1 MAVCLMLV
9 ATAVMAS
16 LPIAL
21 RGTAAN
27 DGTPANDATAVAAI
41 GASQSP
47 SDAPS
52 EGPSPSSSPS
62 PQASSAAPATA
73 QPRVGTPIPGSA
85 FLAYTV
91 RAGDT
96 LSRIANAFGLSVTTL
111 YWANSIN
118 VPDPQLVKIGQV
130 IDVPP
135 MDGLAIAVPAGA
147 TIQSIANKYGI
158 DTQELIDANSL
169 SDTTLVTGELLLVPG
184 ADTPPLPVKQPA
196 VPPPPNW
203 LGKLIWPAYNHY
215 RITQPFGCT
224 GWPGEPRWGT
234 CRHFHD
240 GLDIGGPTGVP
251 VLAAA
256 AGTVIYAGWRKK
268 GTDGA
273 AGGIVVW
280 ISHGGGTLYTT
291 YNHLSAVTVK
301 IGQRVTAGQR
311 VGSIGETG
319 AADGTHLHF
328 EVWVCYPW
336 TGGNISCA
344 RNPLLY
350 VSPSRHVAPPAPKA
364 SPSPTS

>member
-1 MAVCLMLV
+1 MLA

-16 LPIAL
+16 LPMAQL
-21 RGTAAN
+21 GTAAN
-27 DGTPANDATAVAAI
+27 GATAADDATAVAAI
-41 GASQSP
+41 GAS
-47 SDAPS
+47 
-52 EGPSPSSSPS
+52 PSPSNSPSASPSAS

-111 YWANSIN
+111 YWANSIS

-130 IDVPP
+130 MKVPP
-135 MDGLAIAVPAGA
+135 MDGLTIAVQAGA
-147 TIQSIANKYGI
+147 TISSIANKYGI
-158 DTQELIDANSL
+158 DPQELAAANDL
-169 SDTTLVTGELLLVPG
+169 SDTTLVAGELLLVPG
-184 ADTPPLPVKQPA
+184 AATPPLPVKQAA
-196 VPPPPNW
+196 VPVPNW
-203 LGKLIWPAYNHY
+203 LGKLLWPAYNHY

-301 IGQRVTAGQR
+301 IGQHVTAGQR

-319 AADGTHLHF
+319 AAEGTHLHF

-350 VSPSRHVAPPAPKA
+350 VSPSRHVSPPAPKA
-364 SPSPTS
+364 SPSATS

>member
-1 MAVCLMLV
+1 VIGGRGIVAVAVCLIIV

-16 LPIAL
+16 LPIPQS
-21 RGTAAN
+21 GTAAN
-27 DGTPANDATAVAAI
+27 DGTPVAAI
-41 GASQSP
+41 SVSPSP
-47 SDAPS
+47 SDLPS
-52 EGPSPSSSPS
+52 DSPSPS

-118 VPDPQLVKIGQV
+118 VPDPQLVKIGQ
-130 IDVPP
+130 IMKIPP
-135 MDGLAIAVPAGA
+135 MDGLTIAVQAGA
-147 TIQSIANKYGI
+147 TIQSIADKYGI
-158 DTQELIDANSL
+158 DTQELVDANNL
-169 SDTTLVTGELLLVPG
+169 PDTTLVVGELLLVPG
-184 ADTPPLPVKQPA
+184 ADTPPLPVKQATAA
-196 VPPPPNW
+196 VPNW
-203 LGKLIWPAYNHY
+203 LGKLTWPAYDHY

-224 GWPGEPRWGT
+224 GWYGEPRWGK
-234 CRHFHD
+234 CAHFHD

-256 AGTVIYAGWRKK
+256 AGTVIYAGWRKR

-301 IGQRVTAGQR
+301 IGQHVTAGQR
-311 VGSIGETG
+311 VGSIGATG
-319 AADGTHLHF
+319 AAVGTHLHF

-350 VSPSRHVAPPAPKA
+350 TSPKPAVRSPAPSA
-364 SPSPTS
+364 TS